1 MKREINKKEL
11 IEFEKEIAEKWNNY
25 KIPYPIHLSGGN
37 EDELIEI
44 FKEIKTDPFLS
55 KHPSTFFL
63 GAWDGY
69 WLSFYDF

>member
-1 MKREINKKEL
+1 MVKDATIERTLDL
-11 IEFEKEIAEKWNNY
+11 IETQLG
-25 KIPYPIHLSGGN
+25 PHLPKN
-37 EDELIEI
+37 WAKYRPKI